1 MKDVKM
7 QKMEV
12 VSIPYNVDG
21 DNNLTFGVTARELVN
36 LMQDH
41 ICVLNVPYSS
51 NNPCIVD
58 FFVYV
63 EVGETVDVNTTQ
75 MQFRAATLD
84 DYPTSA
90 EII

>member
-7 QKMEV
+7 QKMEI
-12 VSIPYNVDG
+12 VSIPYSVD
-21 DNNLTFGVTARELVN
+21 DNNVTFGVTARELVS
-36 LMQDH
+36 LMQDC
-41 ICVLNVPYSS
+41 ICVFKLPYSS
-51 NNPCIVD
+51 NNPCLID

-63 EVGETVDVNTTQ
+63 EVGETITVNTAQ
-75 MQFRAATLD
+75 MQFTAATLD